1 MKFNGN
7 LFWFLAAFYGIDT
20 AGYIIW
26 NFNTYDGYF
35 EPIGTAALGML
46 VAMSV
51 FLAFYIQFT
60 DKRQGAVP
68 EDRLDA
74 KIEDGD
80 SEIGYFAPWSWWPFF
95 LGLFVALA
103 FAALAVGWWLFF
115 IAFPLALVALIGF
128 VFERSRGLNAH

>member
-7 LFWFLAAFYGIDT
+7 LFWFLAVFYLVDT
-20 AGYIIW
+20 AGYVIW
-26 NFNTYDGYF
+26 NFNSNGGF

-60 DKRQGAVP
+60 EKRQGVVP
-68 EDRLDA
+68 EDRLDGN
-74 KIEDGD
+74 IEDGD

-95 LGLFVALA
+95 LGIFCALA

-115 IAFPLALVALIGF
+115 IAFPLAIVALIGF

>member
-7 LFWFLAAFYGIDT
+7 LFWFLSAFYTVD
-20 AGYIIW
+20 AVGYVIW
-26 NFNTYDGYF
+26 NYNSHNGEF

-60 DKRQGAVP
+60 NKRQGPVP
-68 EDRLDA
+68 EDRLDGN
-74 KIEDGD
+74 IEDGE

-95 LGLFVALA
+95 LGLFGAIC

-115 IAFPLALVALIGF
+115 IGFPLALVSLIGF